1 MKIFDEHHEM
11 FRQAVRAFVQK
22 EVEPHVEEWEEAGQI
37 PKSIWPR
44 MGALGFLGVEYDE
57 KYGGAGAD
65 VLTTAVLCEEMARS
79 RCASLAM
86 AVGVHTDMAS
96 PHLYWTGSEAL
107 KERYLPA
114 ICRGEALTAIAVTEP
129 GGGSDVAAIRTRAVR
144 DGDHY
149 VLNGSKMF
157 ITNGVMADLY
167 FVAARIQEERPVA
180 TGPLATGPLA
190 TGPLATGPLATGPL
204 TTGPLTLPSPQGGE
218 GRKRHRGI
226 SMFLVERTT
235 PGFSVSRKLDKMGN
249 RASDTAELAFQDMRV
264 PAANL
269 LGQEGGGFYEVM
281 RVFQR
286 ERLVAGLHAVAG
298 CERALEDTIAY
309 VQQRQAFD
317 GPLSGKQVIRH
328 RIADLATLIEAG
340 RWLTYAACLK
350 FRDREEAVKEI
361 SMVKLFTAEMAQK
374 VAYDC
379 VQLHG
384 GYGYMREYPVERF
397 FRDIRLMTIGGGTS
411 EIMKEIIAKQMAL

>member
-22 EVEPHVEEWEEAGQI
+22 EVEPHVEAWEQAGEI

-57 KYGGAGAD
+57 KYGGGGAD
-65 VLTTAVLCEEMARS
+65 VLTTAVLCEEMARA

-107 KERYLPA
+107 KEKYLPA

-149 VLNGSKMF
+149 VLDGSKMF
-157 ITNGVMADLY
+157 ITNGVLADIY
-167 FVAARIQEERPVA
+167 FVAARIQDS
-180 TGPLATGPLA
+180 PLT
-190 TGPLATGPLATGPL
+190 TGPL
-204 TTGPLTLPSPQGGE
+204 TTGPLTQPSPQRGE
-218 GRKRHRGI
+218 GGRHRGI
-226 SMFLVERTT
+226 SMFLVERNT
-235 PGFSVSRKLDKMGN
+235 PGFTVSRKLDKMGN
-249 RASDTAELAFQDMRV
+249 RASDTAELAFEGMRV
-264 PAANL
+264 PVENL
-269 LGQEGGGFYEVM
+269 LGVEGKGFYEVM

-309 VQQRQAFD
+309 VQQRHAFD
-317 GPLSGKQVIRH
+317 EPLSRKQVVRH
-328 RIADLATLIEAG
+328 KLADLATLIEAA

-350 FRDREEAVKEI
+350 YRDREEAVKEI

-384 GYGYMREYPVERF
+384 GYGYMREYPIERF

-411 EIMKEIIAKQMAL
+411 EIMKEIIAKQMAI

>member
-107 KERYLPA
+107 KEKYLPA
-114 ICRGEALTAIAVTEP
+114 ICRGAAMTAIAVTEP
-129 GGGSDVAAIRTRAVR
+129 GGGSDVAAIRTRAVK
-144 DGDHY
+144 DGGHY
-149 VLNGSKMF
+149 VINGSKIF
-157 ITNGVMADLY
+157 ITNGAIADVY
-167 FVAARIQEERPVA
+167 FVAARVESGTDDR
-180 TGPLATGPLA
+180 
-190 TGPLATGPLATGPL
+190 
-204 TTGPLTLPSPQGGE
+204 
-218 GRKRHRGI
+218 RHRGI
-226 SMFLVERTT
+226 SMFLVERDT
-235 PGFSVSRKLDKMGN
+235 PGFTVSRTLDKMGM
-249 RASDTAELAFQDMRV
+249 RASDTAELSFQDMRV
-264 PAANL
+264 PADHL
-269 LGQEGGGFYEVM
+269 LGHEGVGFYEVM

-286 ERLVAGLHAVAG
+286 ERLVAGVHAVAMA
-298 CERALEDTIAY
+298 ERALADTIAY
-309 VQQRQAFD
+309 VRERQAFG
-317 GPLSGKQVIRH
+317 GPLSDKQAVRH
-328 RIADLATLIEAG
+328 RLAEMATDIEAG
-340 RWLTYAACLK
+340 RWMTYAAWQK
-350 FRDREEAVKEI
+350 YAAGEDVVRDV
-361 SMVKLFTAEMAQK
+361 SMVKLFTAEMVNR
-374 VAYDC
+374 VAYGC

-397 FRDIRLMTIGGGTS
+397 ARDARLMTIGGGTS
-411 EIMKEIIAKQMAL
+411 EIMKDIIAKAIIR

>member
-1 MKIFDEHHEM
+1 VKIFDEQHEM

-22 EVEPHVEEWEEAGQI
+22 EVEPHIEEWEEAGQI
-37 PKSIWPR
+37 PKAIWPR
-44 MGALGFLGVEYDE
+44 MGDLGFLGVEYDE

-65 VLTTAVLCEEMARS
+65 LLTTAVLCEEMARS

-107 KERYLPA
+107 KEKYLPA

-149 VLNGSKMF
+149 VLDGSKMF
-157 ITNGVMADLY
+157 ITNGVMADLF
-167 FVAARIQEERPVA
+167 FVAARIQE
-180 TGPLATGPLA
+180 
-190 TGPLATGPLATGPL
+190 
-204 TTGPLTLPSPQGGE
+204 PLTLPSPQRGE
-218 GRKRHRGI
+218 GDQGKRHRGI
-226 SMFLVERTT
+226 SMFLVERSTS
-235 PGFSVSRKLDKMGN
+235 GFSVSRKLDKMGN

-264 PAANL
+264 PAENL
-269 LGQEGGGFYEVM
+269 LGQEGAGFYEVM

-317 GPLSGKQVIRH
+317 EPLSKKQVVRH
-328 RIADLATLIEAG
+328 KIADLATLIEAG

-350 FRDREEAVKEI
+350 FRDREDALKEI

-384 GYGYMREYPVERF
+384 GYGYMREYPIERF

-411 EIMKEIIAKQMAL
+411 EIMKEIIAKQMSI

>member
-1 MKIFDEHHEM
+1 MKIFDEHHDM

-22 EVEPHVEEWEEAGQI
+22 EVEPHVEAWEDAGQI

-44 MGALGFLGVEYDE
+44 MGELWFLGVEYDE

-65 VLTTAVLCEEMARS
+65 VLTTVVLCEEMARA

-96 PHLYWTGSEAL
+96 PHLYWTGSETL
-107 KERYLPA
+107 KAKYLPA

-149 VLNGSKMF
+149 VLDGSKMF

-167 FVAARIQEERPVA
+167 FVAARIVPPSSER
-180 TGPLATGPLA
+180 
-190 TGPLATGPLATGPL
+190 
-204 TTGPLTLPSPQGGE
+204 GE
-218 GRKRHRGI
+218 GEKKHRGI
-226 SMFLVERTT
+226 SMFLVERST

-249 RASDTAELAFQDMRV
+249 RASDTAELVFQEMRV
-264 PAANL
+264 PAEHL

-340 RWLTYAACLK
+340 RWLTYATCLK
-350 FRDREEAVKEI
+350 FRDREDAVKEI

-374 VAYDC
+374 VAYEC

-384 GYGYMREYPVERF
+384 GYGYMREYPIERF
-397 FRDIRLMTIGGGTS
+397 FRDIRLLTIGGGTS

>member
-1 MKIFDEHHEM
+1 VKIFDEQHRM
-11 FRQAVRAFVQK
+11 FRQAVRAFVEK
-22 EVEPHVEEWEEAGQI
+22 EVAPQVEEWEAAGQI

-44 MGALGFLGVEYDE
+44 MGELGFLGVEYDE

-65 VLTTAVLCEEMARS
+65 FLTTAVLCEEMARS

-96 PHLYWTGSEAL
+96 PHLYWTGREAL
-107 KERYLPA
+107 KEKYLPA
-114 ICRGEALTAIAVTEP
+114 ICRGEALSAIAVTEP

-167 FVAARIQEERPVA
+167 FVAARIESGSPARRDRPD
-180 TGPLATGPLA
+180 
-190 TGPLATGPLATGPL
+190 
-204 TTGPLTLPSPQGGE
+204 
-218 GRKRHRGI
+218 KRHEGI
-226 SMFLVERTT
+226 SMFLVERGT
-235 PGFSVSRKLDKMGN
+235 PGFAVSRKLDKMGM

-264 PAANL
+264 PAENL
-269 LGQEGGGFYEVM
+269 LGQEGEGFYEVM
-281 RVFQR
+281 RIFQR

-317 GPLSGKQVIRH
+317 EPLSKKQVIRH
-328 RIADLATLIEAG
+328 RIAEMATLIEAA

-350 FRDREEAVKEI
+350 FRDREDAVKEI
-361 SMVKLFTAEMAQK
+361 SMVKLFTADMAQK
-374 VAYDC
+374 VAYEC

-397 FRDIRLMTIGGGTS
+397 FRDTRLMTIGGGTS
-411 EIMKEIIAKQMAL
+411 EIMKEIIAKQMAV

>member
-1 MKIFDEHHEM
+1 MKIFDEQHDM

-22 EVEPHVEEWEEAGQI
+22 EVEPHIDEWEQAGQI

-44 MGALGFLGVEYDE
+44 MGELGFLGVEYDE

-65 VLTTAVLCEEMARS
+65 LLTTAVLCEEMARS

-96 PHLYWTGSEAL
+96 PHLYWTGNEAL
-107 KERYLPA
+107 KEKYLPA

-144 DGDHY
+144 EDDHY
-149 VLNGSKMF
+149 VLDGSKMF
-157 ITNGVMADLY
+157 ITNGVMADLF
-167 FVAARIQEERPVA
+167 FVAARIQDPAPER
-180 TGPLATGPLA
+180 
-190 TGPLATGPLATGPL
+190 
-204 TTGPLTLPSPQGGE
+204 GE
-218 GRKRHRGI
+218 AGKRHRGI
-226 SMFLVERTT
+226 SMFLVERAT

-249 RASDTAELAFQDMRV
+249 RASDTAELAFQSMRV
-264 PAANL
+264 PAENL
-269 LGQEGGGFYEVM
+269 LGREGAGFYEVM

-317 GPLSGKQVIRH
+317 EPLSKKQVVRH

-340 RWLTYAACLK
+340 RWLTYATCLK
-350 FRDREEAVKEI
+350 FRDRVDAVKEI

-384 GYGYMREYPVERF
+384 GYGYMREYPIERF

-411 EIMKEIIAKQMAL
+411 EIMKEIIAKQLLP

>member
-1 MKIFDEHHEM
+1 MKIFEEHHEM

-22 EVEPHVEEWEEAGQI
+22 KVEPHVEAWEDAGQI

-44 MGALGFLGVEYDE
+44 MGELGFLGVEYDE

-107 KERYLPA
+107 KAKYLPA

-149 VLNGSKMF
+149 VLDGSKMF

-167 FVAARIQEERPVA
+167 FVAARITPPSSERGA
-180 TGPLATGPLA
+180 
-190 TGPLATGPLATGPL
+190 
-204 TTGPLTLPSPQGGE
+204 GE
-218 GRKRHRGI
+218 KKHRGI
-226 SMFLVERTT
+226 SMFLVERST

-249 RASDTAELAFQDMRV
+249 RASDTAELVFQEMRV
-264 PAANL
+264 PAEHL

-309 VQQRQAFD
+309 VQQRQAF
-317 GPLSGKQVIRH
+317 GEPLAKKQVVRH
-328 RIADLATLIEAG
+328 KIADLATLIEAA
-340 RWLTYAACLK
+340 RWLTYAACMK
-350 FRDREEAVKEI
+350 YRDREDAVKEI

-384 GYGYMREYPVERF
+384 GYGYMREYPIERF

-411 EIMKEIIAKQMAL
+411 EIMKEIIAKQLAL

>member
-1 MKIFDEHHEM
+1 MKIFDEQHDM

-22 EVEPHVEEWEEAGQI
+22 EVEPHIDEWEQAGQI

-44 MGALGFLGVEYDE
+44 MGELGFLGVEYDE

-65 VLTTAVLCEEMARS
+65 LLTTAVLCEEMARS

-96 PHLYWTGSEAL
+96 PHLYWTGNEAL
-107 KERYLPA
+107 KEKYLPA

-144 DGDHY
+144 EADHY
-149 VLNGSKMF
+149 VLDGSKMF
-157 ITNGVMADLY
+157 ITNGVMADLF
-167 FVAARIQEERPVA
+167 FVAARIQDPAPER
-180 TGPLATGPLA
+180 
-190 TGPLATGPLATGPL
+190 
-204 TTGPLTLPSPQGGE
+204 GE
-218 GRKRHRGI
+218 AGKRHRGI
-226 SMFLVERTT
+226 SMFLVERAT

-249 RASDTAELAFQDMRV
+249 RASDTAELAFQSMRV
-264 PAANL
+264 PAENL
-269 LGQEGGGFYEVM
+269 LGREGAGFYEVM

-317 GPLSGKQVIRH
+317 EPLSKKQVVRH

-340 RWLTYAACLK
+340 RWLTYATCLK
-350 FRDREEAVKEI
+350 FRDRVDAVKEI

-384 GYGYMREYPVERF
+384 GYGYMREYPIERF

-411 EIMKEIIAKQMAL
+411 EIMKEIIAKQLLP